1 MVPSKVGPAAAAVGV
16 ACLLAVGVHVAS
28 GWSPVPQKTPG
39 LERLS
44 WLAGQWR
51 SQQGGVVSEEHW
63 SAPAGDCIMGMFRQ
77 VKEGRM
83 QFAELILIEQEGDD
97 AVMRLKHFG
106 PGLRDLDGGRSY
118 EFRLTRAGDSEAVFE
133 HPQESFQGHRR
144 LVYRR
149 EGGIMHVR
157 IEDDREGKDTIAF
170 KLELIGRD

>member
-1 MVPSKVGPAAAAVGV
+1 MKSSRSKLAAAAVGIS
-16 ACLLAVGVHVAS
+16 CLLVVSVYAVS
-28 GWSPVPQKTPG
+28 GGTPCPEDKSG
-39 LERLS
+39 LEGLS

-51 SQQGGVVSEEHW
+51 SEKDGVISEEHW

-77 VKEGRM
+77 IKAGSM
-83 QFAELILIEQEGDD
+83 QFAELILIQQEGDC

-133 HPQESFQGHRR
+133 HPEESFQGHRR
-144 LVYRR
+144 LLYRR

-157 IEDDREGKDTIAF
+157 IEDDREGRDTITF
-170 KLELIGRD
+170 QLELLDQG